1 MSGLARIMLEDGC
14 AVSGSDLKLSP
25 LVAELARQ
33 GATVFE
39 GHAAQNLGQAELVVI
54 SSAVPAD
61 NPEVRAAKDRGLP
74 VLKRAEFLAH
84 MMEGRYGI
92 AVAGSHGKS
101 TTTALIA
108 FLLEEGGLD
117 PTIVVGGEMVNLGTN
132 AKRGQGEHFVA
143 EADEFDG
150 SFLHM
155 APALAVVTNIE
166 PEHLDYYGS
175 FPAVLDAF
183 AAFLQKVAP
192 EGNIVA
198 CTDDPGVNTLI
209 PQISRHV
216 VTYGLMNSQA
226 LWRARDIRGRDGG
239 GHSFAVWRGDA
250 SFGEFST
257 RLPGRHNVA
266 NSLAAIA
273 ASSLVGLNIDLVR
286 DALPR
291 FQGVRRRFELRGEVD
306 GITIIDDYAHHPT
319 EIRVTLEAARERYP
333 GRCIRCIFQPHTY
346 SRTKLLLNEFSTC
359 FDPADAVIVA
369 DIYPAREQ
377 DVWGIDS
384 TKLVAAL
391 RHPHAYYGGSLEQ
404 AIELQLQQLAPGDVL
419 MVMGAGDV
427 TKASEAIIK
436 RLSHARV

>member
-1 MSGLARIMLEDGC
+1 MSGLARIMLEEGC

-25 LVAELARQ
+25 LVEQLARQ

-61 NPEVRAAKDRGLP
+61 NPEVRAAQERGLP

-132 AKRGQGEHFVA
+132 AKRGQGKHFVA

-175 FPAVLDAF
+175 FLAVLDAF

-198 CTDDPGVNTLI
+198 CTDDPGVNALI
-209 PQISRHV
+209 PQISRPT

-226 LWRARDIRGRDGG
+226 LWRASDIRGRDGG
-239 GHSFAVWRGDA
+239 GHSFAVWRGAA

-286 DALPR
+286 DTLPR

-333 GRCIRCIFQPHTY
+333 GRCIRCLFQPHTY

-404 AIELQLQQLAPGDVL
+404 AIDLQLHQLAPGDVL